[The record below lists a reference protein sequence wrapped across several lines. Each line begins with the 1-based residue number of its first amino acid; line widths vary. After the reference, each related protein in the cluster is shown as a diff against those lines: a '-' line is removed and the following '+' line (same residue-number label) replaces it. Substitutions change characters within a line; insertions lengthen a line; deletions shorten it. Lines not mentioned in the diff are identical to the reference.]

1 MQYQKRMRNRISDCP
16 ERKISMDLQRLK
28 NDKLTRRNNS
38 IHAHK
43 IISVER
49 SGGCLN
55 VATPSYIS
63 GGCICLSGVADAA
76 DLVAGDYVNLQLTY
90 ALSHGSVGRYAVTYL
105 GRTAPQFIPK
115 YGEDMGY

>member
-1 MQYQKRMRNRISDCP
+1 
-16 ERKISMDLQRLK
+16 MDLQELK

-55 VATPSYIS
+55 VAAPSYIS

-76 DLVAGDYVNLQLTY
+76 DLVAGDYVDLQLTY
-90 ALSHGSVGRYAVTYL
+90 TLSHGHVGKYAVKYL

-115 YGEDMGY
+115 YGEDMGC